1 MVDKIELHQEY
12 VARREEA
19 DRHPGNVDAVIRVA
33 NVCRDMGLREEA
45 VMWYAKA
52 LELSP
57 RHPYASRHVR
67 ALATDKELLGISNV
81 AFDAPI
87 PRGIEGGG
95 EMLDMRELAVAVLA
109 RPFMHAGWQLFAEGT
124 MVVTLLLAFLPE
136 DWRLPAVAAAVAL
149 LLPGFLF
156 PILHASGQGDEV
168 PPLWP
173 SFAHLWAT
181 VGKPGLLFAALVGP
195 PVIILFIAPV
205 WVQIPVGLAATAYAP
220 MAVLL
225 LAEGKQSVA
234 AFNPVRVIR
243 EIRGRWKGYMM
254 AEVWLAVVGIC
265 WGLSVI
271 VTTGGMWIWN
281 LIPAAALMYGLL
293 SGAAVLGLL
302 ARMRP
307 VE

>member
-12 VARREEA
+12 VARREEV
-19 DRHPGNVDAVIRVA
+19 DRHPGNADAVIRVA
-33 NVCRDMGLREEA
+33 NICRDMGLREEA

-52 LELSP
+52 LELAP

-67 ALATDKELLGISNV
+67 ALATDKELLGIANI
-81 AFDAPI
+81 AFEEAI
-87 PRGIEGGG
+87 PTDRGGG
-95 EMLDMRELAVAVLA
+95 DMLDMRELVVAVLA

-136 DWRLPAVAAAVAL
+136 DWRLPAVAAAASL
-149 LLPGFLF
+149 LLPGFFF

-173 SFAHLWAT
+173 SFAHVWVT
-181 VGKPGLLFAALVGP
+181 VGKPGLLFSALVGP

-205 WVQIPVGLAATAYAP
+205 WVQIPVGLAATAYVP
-220 MAVLL
+220 MAVLVM
-225 LAEGKQSVA
+225 AEGKKYAA
-234 AFNPVRVIR
+234 AFNPARVIR
-243 EIRGRWKGYMM
+243 EIRARWMGYMM
-254 AEVWLAVVGIC
+254 AEAWLAAVGIV

-271 VTTGGMWIWN
+271 VTTGGVWIWN
-281 LIPAAALMYGLL
+281 LIPAAALMYSLL

-302 ARMRP
+302 ARVRP